1 MVNGK
6 IIEQAHASVGPSS
19 IQKIK
24 GQIKLWE
31 EFTKRNGT
39 IKLNPNKD
47 IVEKLALG
55 VLNNEERFGLK
66 FCPCRLRT
74 KDKEKDLK
82 LVCPCN
88 FKLQKTWQ
96 EKEECWCSLFVK
108 K

>member
-1 MVNGK
+1 MWRDDRRGVEKMANGEIEAQIKIWKEFADRGK
-6 IIEQAHASVGPSS
+6 IA
-19 IQKIK
+19 KI
-24 GQIKLWE
+24 
-31 EFTKRNGT
+31 
-39 IKLNPNKD
+39 NPKKD
-47 IVEKLALG
+47 VVERLALG
-55 VLNNEERFGLK
+55 VLNNESLYGLK

-96 EKEECWCSLFVK
+96 QKGECWCSLFVK